1 MEGGQ
6 PERGDMAV
14 TAETLQCHDRSGQVR
29 QEMTE
34 SGAFRMLPYLSE
46 LRVKYHQFLWN
57 GDKNGLPQHSVLRQR
72 IEKLCLPIPLFFVP
86 IFDPPSL
93 LT

>member
-1 MEGGQ
+1 MGGGQ

-14 TAETLQCHDRSGQVR
+14 TAAETLQCHGRSGQVR

-46 LRVKYHQFLWN
+46 
-57 GDKNGLPQHSVLRQR
+57 P
-72 IEKLCLPIPLFFVP
+72 
-86 IFDPPSL
+86 
-93 LT
+93 